1 MTFKKG
7 NIEKMIYMNNQIH
20 TDSLFKPHTSIN
32 RNTESRITYETCM
45 IKYKERSIVYS
56 SSFRSTLEVAVLGVH

>member
-20 TDSLFKPHTSIN
+20 TDSLFKQIDQSHIRLLTVTQS
-32 RNTESRITYETCM
+32 
-45 IKYKERSIVYS
+45 
-56 SSFRSTLEVAVLGVH
+56 LE